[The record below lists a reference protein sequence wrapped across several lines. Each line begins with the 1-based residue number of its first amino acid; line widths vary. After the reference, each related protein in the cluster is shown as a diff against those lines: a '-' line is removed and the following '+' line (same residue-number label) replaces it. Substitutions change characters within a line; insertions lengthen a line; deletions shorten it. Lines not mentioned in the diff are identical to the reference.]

1 MQEPIILNLII
12 QMNTILILDNPLRHW
27 LILLGVIVAVLLV
40 RRFLSRYIASLL
52 YRLVKNITRGVE
64 KRIFVDL
71 VVEPLEFFLVVCVAE
86 AALDKLKFPAAW
98 EFDIYNV
105 SSRQIVASIGISII
119 IITFIWVLLRL
130 IDFIANVMEMK
141 ADLTADQMDNQLIVF
156 FKDFLKVILAIIG
169 ILLVIRFGFGKD
181 ISELLTGLS
190 IVGAAIALAMR
201 ESLEN
206 LIASFI
212 IFFDKPFRLG
222 DVVKVQQVTGTV
234 EKIGLRSTR
243 IRTEEK
249 TFVTVPNK
257 QMVDSIVDNFS
268 LRTQRKGDL
277 NLEINPLTKEQII
290 EIFLKQ
296 VNQLLEQ
303 HEGINEHS
311 ANLTSLGRNGL
322 LVHIEY
328 FTAVITIS
336 EFNRLKQEV
345 NLEILKLMEKNEVK
359 MAEGRN

>member
-1 MQEPIILNLII
+1 
-12 QMNTILILDNPLRHW
+12 MNTTFILDNPLRHW

-52 YRLVKNITRGVE
+52 YRLVKNITRGVD
-64 KRIFVDL
+64 KRVFVDL
-71 VVEPLEFFLVVCVAE
+71 VIDPLELFLVVCVAE
-86 AALDKLKFPAAW
+86 AALDKLKFPGAW
-98 EFDIYNV
+98 EFEVYHV
-105 SSRQIVASIGISII
+105 SSRQIVSSIGISII

-130 IDFIANVMEMK
+130 IDFVANVMEMK
-141 ADLTADQMDNQLIVF
+141 ADLTEDQMDNQLIVF
-156 FKDFLKVILAIIG
+156 FKDFLKVILGIIG
-169 ILLVIRFGFGKD
+169 ILLVIRFGFGKN

-212 IFFDKPFRLG
+212 IFFDKPFRPG
-222 DVVKVQQVTGTV
+222 DIVKVQQVTGTV

-257 QMVDSIVDNFS
+257 QMVDNIVDNYS
-268 LRTQRKGDL
+268 LRTHRKGDL
-277 NLEINPLTKEQII
+277 NLEINPATPEQTI
-290 EIFLKQ
+290 EIFLEQ
-296 VNQLLEQ
+296 VNQLLNSHPQ
-303 HEGINEHS
+303 INDHS
-311 ANLTSLGRNGL
+311 AILSSLGRNGL
-322 LVHIEY
+322 VVHIEY
-328 FTAVITIS
+328 FTAVITIA
-336 EFNRLKQEV
+336 EFNQLKQEV
-345 NLEILKLMEKNEVK
+345 NLEILKLMERNEVK